1 MRKLNFIQILI
12 LLIGAVLGNLI
23 ARLSAGVSYLSWLAF
38 GDTFGVSPFT
48 VDLGVAELTFGL
60 TFDLSIAAIIG
71 LILAILICRKLR

>member
-1 MRKLNFIQILI
+1 MKKLNFMQLLI

-23 ARLSAGVSYLSWLAF
+23 ARLASRVSYLSWLAF

-48 VDLGVAELTFGL
+48 VDLGVAELTFGM

-71 LILAILICRKLR
+71 LVIAIYICKKLR

>member
-1 MRKLNFIQILI
+1 MKKLNFIQLLI

-23 ARLSAGVSYLSWLAF
+23 ARLSSGISYLSWLAF

-60 TFDLSIAAIIG
+60 TFELSIAAIIG
-71 LILAILICRKLR
+71 LILAIIICRKLR

>member
-23 ARLSAGVSYLSWLAF
+23 ARLSAGVSYLGWLAF

-48 VDLGVAELTFGL
+48 VDLGVAELTFGM

>member
-1 MRKLNFIQILI
+1 MKKLNFIQLLI

-23 ARLSAGVSYLSWLAF
+23 ARLSSGVSYLSWLAF

-60 TFDLSIAAIIG
+60 TFELSIAAIIG
-71 LILAILICRKLR
+71 LILAIIICRKLR

>member
-1 MRKLNFIQILI
+1 MKKLNFIQILI

-23 ARLSAGVSYLSWLAF
+23 ARLSSGISYLNWLAY

-48 VDLGVAELTFGL
+48 VDLGVAELTFGM

-71 LILAILICRKLR
+71 LILAIIICRKLR

>member
-1 MRKLNFIQILI
+1 MKKLNFIQILI

-23 ARLSAGVSYLSWLAF
+23 ARLASGVSYLSWLAY

-48 VDLGVAELTFGL
+48 VDLGVAELTFGM

-71 LILAILICRKLR
+71 LIIAIFICRKLR

>member
-1 MRKLNFIQILI
+1 MKKLNFMQLLI

-23 ARLSAGVSYLSWLAF
+23 ARLASRVSYLGWLAF

-48 VDLGVAELTFGL
+48 VDLGVAELTFGM

-71 LILAILICRKLR
+71 LVIAIYICKKLR

>member
-23 ARLSAGVSYLSWLAF
+23 ARLSAGVSYLGWLAF

-48 VDLGVAELTFGL
+48 VDLGVAKLTFGM

-71 LILAILICRKLR
+71 LIIAIFICKKLR

>member
-12 LLIGAVLGNLI
+12 LLIGAVLGTLI
-23 ARLSAGVSYLSWLAF
+23 ARLSAGVSYLGWLAF

-48 VDLGVAELTFGL
+48 VDLGVAELTFGM